1 MQLSKK
7 IFLSTVVFIAVIS
20 FGVSCAFA
28 SEGENP
34 VLAVSTGVGT
44 GNTNN
49 GTGIGTGDT
58 NTTGGVG
65 TGNTN
70 NGTGIGT
77 GNTGG
82 GTETIV
88 NPLKG
93 IKDLPSFLKVI
104 LGAMIQLG
112 EVILVLAFVWIGFLF
127 VKAQG
132 APAEI
137 KKARDAFFWTI
148 IGGLIL
154 LSANA
159 ILLVVQSTATSLSN

>member
-34 VLAVSTGVGT
+34 VLAVST
-44 GNTNN
+44 
-49 GTGIGTGDT
+49 
-58 NTTGGVG
+58 GVG